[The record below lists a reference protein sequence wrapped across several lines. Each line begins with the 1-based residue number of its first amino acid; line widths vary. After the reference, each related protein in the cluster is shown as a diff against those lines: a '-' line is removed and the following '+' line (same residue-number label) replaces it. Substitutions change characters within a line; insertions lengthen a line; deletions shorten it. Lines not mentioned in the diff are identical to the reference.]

1 MHLTASELDAFVL
14 EIFLI
19 VVPVFL
25 VVGIGY
31 FSVKVGYLNSEI
43 SNHLNNFA
51 IKIAV
56 PALLFRAM
64 YKLNFSQAFE
74 WKMLVAFY
82 AGAFLSFAIGI
93 MLARSIWNRPP
104 GEAIAVGFC
113 ALFSN
118 TVLLGLP
125 IIERAYGTAAL
136 APVYALI
143 AFHTPLLYPIGIISM
158 ELSRRDGRPMSETLI
173 DVLKSISTNS
183 LIIAVVTG
191 TIFNLTGV
199 IIPEPVFAALNML
212 AAAAIP
218 AALVGIGTSLTQY
231 SLKSEISE
239 SLTVTILSL
248 ALHPT
253 IAFLLSYYVFGL
265 PGDFVRAA
273 TILASMPPGVNVY
286 IFASMYGRAVSLSA
300 SSILI
305 ATPISILTISVW
317 LSVISYIGL

>member
-1 MHLTASELDAFVL
+1 ML
-14 EIFLI
+14 EILLI
-19 VVPVFL
+19 VIPVFL

-31 FSVKVGYLNSEI
+31 FSVKAGYLSSEV
-43 SNHLNNFA
+43 SNHLNSFA
-51 IKIAV
+51 VKVAV

-82 AGAFLSFAIGI
+82 AGAFLSFTIGI
-93 MLARSIWNRPP
+93 MLARSVWKRPP

-125 IIERAYGTAAL
+125 IIERAYGAAAL
-136 APVYALI
+136 APVFAI
-143 AFHTPLLYPIGIISM
+143 ISFHTPTLYPLGIISM

-173 DVLKSISTNS
+173 SVLKSISTNS
-183 LIIAVVTG
+183 LIIAVTMG
-191 TIFNLTGV
+191 TLFNLTGV
-199 IIPEPVFAALNML
+199 IIPEPVFAAINML

-239 SLTVTILSL
+239 SLAVTVLSL
-248 ALHPT
+248 ILHPA

-286 IFASMYGRAVSLSA
+286 IFATMYGRAVSLSA

-305 ATPISILTISVW
+305 ATPISIVSISIW
-317 LSVISYIGL
+317 LSIMNYIGL